1 MLFGKSSTA
10 VRLSDWLWSI
20 DRRRRLRSMQT
31 ATGCGLILAGV
42 VVMVLAAATGHAR
55 WASAMLWSA
64 IAMSCGLAFFVLV
77 RSGASERMSDP
88 ALTLPQIWT
97 AFIAGA
103 AAYAI
108 AGAMR
113 GTVLPLLMVAL
124 MFGTFSLRP
133 RQVLQVAVMGAAL
146 FGLVMGLMAWQA
158 PLRHPRAV
166 ELAHF
171 LMLTAMLMAIAA
183 IAHRLEQLRSR
194 LKHQRQ
200 ELEEALVR
208 IEFLATMDELT
219 GLANRR
225 QLTGAMDHEAR
236 RADRTGACFCVAILD
251 LDHFKRVNDLHG
263 HAAGDAALRHFAQS
277 SARIVRATDLLG
289 RWGGEEFLLL
299 MPDSALPSAV
309 EGVQRLRRALEKLP
323 VQHEQVNLRLTLSAG
338 VAQYRPG
345 ESVQQTI
352 ERADAAMY
360 RAKLSGRNRVEC
372 EASA

>member
-1 MLFGKSSTA
+1 MRLGEPSTA
-10 VRLSDWLWSI
+10 AGLSDWLWST
-20 DRRRRLRSMQT
+20 DRRRRLRSIQT
-31 ATGCGLILAGV
+31 ATGFGLILAGV
-42 VVMVLAAATGHAR
+42 VVMALAAATGHAS
-55 WASAMLWSA
+55 WAGAIVWSTV
-64 IAMSCGLAFFVLV
+64 AMSCGLAFFALV
-77 RSGASERMSDP
+77 RSGASEKFADP
-88 ALTLPQIWT
+88 ALTLPQIAT

-108 AGAMR
+108 SGAMR

-133 RQVLQVAVMGAAL
+133 RQVLQVAVMGAL
-146 FGLVMGLMAWQA
+146 LLGLVMGLLAWRRPAQ
-158 PLRHPRAV
+158 HPAAV

-183 IAHRLEQLRSR
+183 IAHRLEELRRR
-194 LKHQRQ
+194 LKNQRQ

-225 QLTGAMDHEAR
+225 QLTRAMDQEAR

-263 HAAGDAALRHFAQS
+263 HAAGDAALRHFAHN
-277 SARIVRATDLLG
+277 SARIVRATDMLG

-309 EGVQRLRRALEKLP
+309 EGAQRLRRALAQAPL
-323 VQHEQVNLRLTLSAG
+323 QHEQVTLALTLSAG
-338 VAQYRPG
+338 VAQYKVG

-360 RAKLSGRNRVEC
+360 RAKVSGRNRVEC
-372 EASA
+372 DARD